1 MSRSIPGPALPAL
14 EQLPH
19 RAARITDWLTQRN
32 VAAFVHTEQDRIA
45 ASPAFVRRF
54 RLRENLTAHDGCVN
68 TAVWTPDGQS
78 AITGSDD
85 CKIALWSMRKSG
97 GKSVPVCRFNSLHT
111 NNIFSAKLLGA
122 RVEEGSRLVS
132 CAADG
137 QVRMHQL
144 KPGGKI
150 GSRRIYTHDGRAHKL
165 SISPTAPDAVFS
177 SIGEDGRVCVF
188 DARLPPGSMQTLGL
202 TLRKRT
208 FARLS
213 LNIGEF
219 HPQSEHYILVAG
231 SDPVARVFDLRKPA
245 EAALSFAPNH
255 LTPTKREAATVSRD
269 LCASHQL
276 ESGPSSHEARDV
288 ACDTEGATTSAETA
302 GSSWPASSRAGLVGG
317 SVGETAATEAGGSL
331 RVSSRLPSAWTKPAV
346 QAHITGA
353 QWSWDGSEIV
363 ATYNDEHIYLFDVAS
378 TRRQSLSTDLTHP
391 LRIVTTTAPLS
402 ATPSTTAPAPCA
414 STFLGGEAGA
424 GARERPQ
431 ADVVGSAHACEDAEE
446 APWIVQSLPLDSPGP
461 DWFDD
466 FLARHTWGE
475 GANDDP
481 AGAADAA
488 SNTSYA
494 RQYRGHRNEQTVK
507 GVAFMGPR
515 SEYIVSGCDT
525 GHIFVWD
532 KATGHLIN
540 AWKGDRRGAVNCLS
554 PHPLDVPVLLTSG
567 LSHFACVWEPLG
579 EGPVMSQ
586 DAIDRLVRKNAEDRE
601 SDTSSGG
608 FQFISSALLRRLL
621 MSGLLGG
628 MSVDG
633 EDDDDDDALD
643 AALDAAGDEGD
654 DDDDDSD
661 DSADDHKS
669 AEEDE
674 EDGEAGSEGNL
685 DTDDED
691 GSPDGGSSDQDESDS
706 SGEDDD
712 AGESA
717 STSDF
722 SVAGSSSGGGS
733 AAAAAAAR
741 AADAV
746 VEEDAAA
753 LPLSRRPV
761 RRTSATASDTGAGA
775 TAAPAAVA
783 RSAHR
788 FDFTPHALSAGSSDP
803 AAAPAPAGAASA
815 PRGLP

>member
-1 MSRSIPGPALPAL
+1 MSRSTPLPALPAP
-14 EQLPH
+14 EQPPK
-19 RAARITDWLTQRN
+19 RAARITDWLAQRN
-32 VAAFVHTEQDRIA
+32 AGAFTPATEQDRVT
-45 ASPAFVRRF
+45 ASPAFVHRF

-68 TAVWTPDGQS
+68 TVVWTPDGES

-97 GKSVPVCRFNSLHT
+97 GKSVPMCRFNSLHT

-122 RVEEGSRLVS
+122 RLEDGSRLVS

-150 GSRRIYTHDGRAHKL
+150 GSRRVYTHEGRAHKL
-165 SISPTAPDAVFS
+165 SISPTAPDAVFAS
-177 SIGEDGRVCVF
+177 TGEDGRVCVF

-245 EAALSFAPNH
+245 EAALSFAPSH
-255 LTPTKREAATVSRD
+255 LLPTKCEGATVSSD
-269 LCASHQL
+269 PSTSHQL
-276 ESGPSSHEARDV
+276 ETGASSQETRDV
-288 ACDTEGATTSAETA
+288 ACETEVAASSAATPAR
-302 GSSWPASSRAGLVGG
+302 SSPASSRAN
-317 SVGETAATEAGGSL
+317 VGETAATETGASQ
-331 RVSSRLPSAWTKPAV
+331 RVSSRLPSAWMKPAV

-363 ATYNDEHIYLFDVAS
+363 ATYNDEHIYLFDAAS
-378 TRRQSLSTDLTHP
+378 TRRQSFNTDLTHP
-391 LRIVTTTAPLS
+391 LRVVATTAPLS
-402 ATPSTTAPAPCA
+402 EPPSTAASSPCVP
-414 STFLGGEAGA
+414 TFLGGEAGSDVH
-424 GARERPQ
+424 ERPGMMLGAAQ
-431 ADVVGSAHACEDAEE
+431 AWKDADG
-446 APWIVQSLPLDSPGP
+446 APWIVQSAPLDLPGP
-461 DWFDD
+461 NRFDD
-466 FLARHTWGE
+466 FLAHHTWSE
-475 GANDDP
+475 GANEDADRAP
-481 AGAADAA
+481 DAA

-532 KATGHLIN
+532 KATGGLVN

-579 EGPVMSQ
+579 EGPSMAQ

-608 FQFISSALLRRLL
+608 FQFMSSALLRRLL

-633 EDDDDDDALD
+633 EEDDDDALD
-643 AALDAAGDEGD
+643 SALDAAGDDG
-654 DDDDDSD
+654 DDSD
-661 DSADDHKS
+661 ESADDHKS
-669 AEEDE
+669 AEEE
-674 EDGEAGSEGNL
+674 SGSEDTL
-685 DTDDED
+685 ATDDED
-691 GSPDGGSSDQDESDS
+691 DGPGGSSSSQDESDGS
-706 SGEDDD
+706 DETGD
-712 AGESA
+712 ARESA
-717 STSDF
+717 STSDS
-722 SVAGSSSGGGS
+722 SVDGSSSGGGNT
-733 AAAAAAAR
+733 AAAAAAR

-746 VEEDAAA
+746 VEEDVAA
-753 LPLSRRPV
+753 LPMSRRLV
-761 RRTSATASDTGAGA
+761 RRASAIASDTGEGA
-775 TAAPAAVA
+775 AAAPAATA

-788 FDFTPHALSAGSSDP
+788 FDFTPQALSAGPSGVGDP

-815 PRGLP
+815 PRGRPT